1 MIRINDVQ
9 NLITYLQQY
18 LFPYYFS
25 SHVITETRLVKKL
38 KKTFKRLK
46 IDDLKVKEY
55 ISKVNE
61 VKQKLDSDLETFIKS
76 DPAVISKDEVI
87 IAYPGFYAIMVYRLS
102 HELYLMNYKL
112 LARIMCE
119 LSHSKTG
126 IDIHPGAIIGN
137 NFFIDHGT
145 GIVIGETTV
154 IGKNV
159 KIYQGVTLGAVSLNN
174 VLKLK
179 KIKRHPTIG
188 DNVTI
193 YAGASILGG
202 NTIIGKNVII
212 GSNVFVTSSIEDNRI
227 VKLDNKNYKVEDAL
241 I

>member
-46 IDDLKVKEY
+46 IDYLKVKEY

-188 DNVTI
+188 DNVTL

>member
-25 SHVITETRLVKKL
+25 SHVITKTKLVKKL

-76 DPAVISKDEVI
+76 DPAAISKDEVI

>member
-25 SHVITETRLVKKL
+25 SHVITKTKLVKKL

-179 KIKRHPTIG
+179 RIKRHPTIG

-212 GSNVFVTSSIEDNRI
+212 GSNVFVTSSIDDNRI

>member
-25 SHVITETRLVKKL
+25 SHVITKTRLVKKL

-212 GSNVFVTSSIEDNRI
+212 GSNVFVTSSIEDNRL

>member
-25 SHVITETRLVKKL
+25 SHVITKTKLVKKL